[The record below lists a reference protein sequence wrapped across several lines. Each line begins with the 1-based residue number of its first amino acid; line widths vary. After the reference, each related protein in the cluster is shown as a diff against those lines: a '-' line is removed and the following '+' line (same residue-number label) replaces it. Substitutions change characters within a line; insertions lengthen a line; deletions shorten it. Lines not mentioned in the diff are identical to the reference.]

1 MQGIRNSY
9 RDACS
14 KMGVPMTKSLL
25 LRFIELEAVMLAP
38 IVPHWSDNLWR
49 FTLHKTASLWKN
61 SWPAM
66 QPVDAVLSRSNDFVK
81 KNLRLLREF
90 INKKPKKLP
99 ANWHRPNKL
108 FVYCAREYHPWQQ
121 FALSVLRECY
131 DPATKTLAPNALAV
145 VKERVASS
153 EEFKKQMKDV
163 LAFASFTVKTD
174 FPQLGEDAFTLE
186 MPFDEKEVM
195 EACRAYILNDCQ
207 LADLTVFHAEDPSV
221 PDPMNRKK
229 DAKPGKPAFCCFY
242 EENWRVCWRKQGNGD
257 GGDGGDGGAS
267 CGFASDPGS
276 QRLASAAPAS
286 ADRCPASATSSLAR
300 SAAPPPR
307 VWYSL
312 GTPRAQTPAF
322 AWVPRSCRSSP
333 PVRAPSPSTAWRWA
347 SVDRSEA
354 RSRRKRC
361 FPSLSRASPIYTAS
375 THREN
380 AVRSA
385 ARSVRLCELGNQLD
399 RFVVAMNRFL
409 IPPFASM
416 LHTAL

>member
-49 FTLHKTASLWKN
+49 FTLHKTQSLWKN

-174 FPQLGEDAFTLE
+174 FPQLGEDAFALE

-195 EACRAYILNDCQ
+195 EACRVYILNDCQ

-229 DAKPGKPAFCCFY
+229 
-242 EENWRVCWRKQGNGD
+242 ER
-257 GGDGGDGGAS
+257 
-267 CGFASDPGS
+267 
-276 QRLASAAPAS
+276 
-286 ADRCPASATSSLAR
+286 
-300 SAAPPPR
+300 
-307 VWYSL
+307 
-312 GTPRAQTPAF
+312 
-322 AWVPRSCRSSP
+322 
-333 PVRAPSPSTAWRWA
+333 PST
-347 SVDRSEA
+347 S
-354 RSRRKRC
+354 
-361 FPSLSRASPIYTAS
+361 
-375 THREN
+375 
-380 AVRSA
+380 
-385 ARSVRLCELGNQLD
+385 G
-399 RFVVAMNRFL
+399 
-409 IPPFASM
+409 
-416 LHTAL
+416 